1 MMQNKQRILLIVDT
15 VDILIVVS
23 KRLESWGYEAL
34 TAESG
39 EEGLVIAERE
49 RPDLILLDIMMP
61 KMKGRDV
68 CARLKTNPATQQIP
82 VIFLT
87 ALGLADHIRAG
98 MDLGADDYIVKPFEP
113 AELKERIA
121 ICLARRDHE
130 TRDTGHERRDTGHGR
145 AIHDTRR
152 TLHANRQH
160 LRLQTSDSR
169 HQERPSDNVS
179 LPLSIAWDRSW
190 RLWSDVRSLMRR
202 ETTMRGSCVVYHVSH
217 PTGELSPW
225 R

>member
-1 MMQNKQRILLIVDT
+1 MSETKQIILLIDDEAHLLKMVGR
-15 VDILIVVS
+15 
-23 KRLESWGYEAL
+23 RLQREGFDVL

-98 MDLGADDYIVKPFEP
+98 MALGADDYIVKPFEA

-121 ICLARRDHE
+121 ICLARR
-130 TRDTGHERRDTGHGR
+130 
-145 AIHDTRR
+145 
-152 TLHANRQH
+152 HA
-160 LRLQTSDSR
+160 
-169 HQERPSDNVS
+169 
-179 LPLSIAWDRSW
+179 
-190 RLWSDVRSLMRR
+190 
-202 ETTMRGSCVVYHVSH
+202 
-217 PTGELSPW
+217 
-225 R
+225 